1 MRVAFNL
8 ALPSGIFLQHAESTA
23 ASGHGNRYVEPSRR
37 IPLTLLQR
45 PAYGRVVADDRHI
58 GLLLTALPASLAI
71 DFAQRADSA
80 NFRTAWFPEITFAD
94 SFGPAT
100 AAALKTEK
108 IGIATGVVGIWSR
121 SAVTMSLQAATLQQL
136 SRGRLLLG
144 LGVQARGYV
153 EAWHGQRYE
162 KPIAAMRDFVTILR
176 RAFAGE
182 MVTHEGDVFS
192 VRNFHLDME
201 LPTPPRITIA
211 ANGPKMIELAGE
223 IADGII
229 GWFQSLEYVRD
240 VTVPALHRGAERA
253 GRSLDGFEATV
264 GFPAVVT
271 EDDSGIELAKGQA
284 MMYATALGSAP
295 AYLESARIA
304 GFGDVAES
312 IGERVRAG
320 DLRGAVSLV
329 PDEMSASLL
338 MAGSADRVRT
348 RIDAYREAGLT
359 AVHVLPSPPGG
370 YYPLYEDHF
379 PVESLSQLPE
389 FDFNG
394 LVKSFEDAIR
404 LLG

>member
-1 MRVAFNL
+1 MTDER
-8 ALPSGIFLQHAESTA
+8 Q
-23 ASGHGNRYVEPSRR
+23 
-37 IPLTLLQR
+37 
-45 PAYGRVVADDRHI
+45 I

-71 DFAQRADSA
+71 EYAQRADHA
-80 NFRTAWFPEITFAD
+80 GFRTAWFPEITFAD

-100 AAALKTEK
+100 AAALRTDR

-121 SAVTMSLQAATLQQL
+121 SPVTMTLQAATLQQL
-136 SRGRLLLG
+136 SGGRLLLG

-153 EAWHGQRYE
+153 EAWHGQRYT

-182 MVTHEGDVFS
+182 LVTHEGEVFS

-201 LPTPPRITIA
+201 LPVPPRITIA
-211 ANGPKMIELAGE
+211 ANGPKMTELAGE
-223 IADGII
+223 IADGTI
-229 GWFQSLEYVRD
+229 GWFQSLEYLRD
-240 VTVPALHRGAERA
+240 VTMPALRRGAERA
-253 GRSLDGFEATV
+253 GRTLDGFEASV
-264 GFPAVVT
+264 GFPAVIT

-295 AYLESARIA
+295 AYLESARAA
-304 GFGDVAES
+304 GFGDAAEA

-320 DLRGAVSLV
+320 DLRGAVGLV
-329 PDEMSASLL
+329 SDEMVDALL
-338 MAGSADRVRT
+338 IAGSPARVRA
-348 RIDAYREAGLT
+348 RIDAYLAAGLS

-379 PVESLSQLPE
+379 PVDSLAQLPE

-394 LVKSFEDAIR
+394 LLGSFDNAIN
-404 LLG
+404 LLL